1 MAFNLLQVL
10 NIIWRVGGHILNDQ
24 VGTQRFKVQLFTV
37 QPREHSKL
45 FRVQLSNIYNC
56 FVMKI
61 LTELNYQ

>member
-1 MAFNLLQVL
+1 MAFILLQVL

-24 VGTQRFKVQLFTV
+24 VGTQRFKVQFFTV

-56 FVMKI
+56 FCDED
-61 LTELNYQ
+61 LTDF